1 MLIELQCSHKSC
13 LRCCA
18 ETGPQDNFRVNCAT
32 CNTSQQIRHQ
42 RDVILLENFQQENP
56 QRLPLLKCRAHNED
70 AVKFCCLHQT
80 LLCND
85 CLDDHP
91 HIQHWKPGTNKYVY
105 SLLEKEV
112 EHLLASKVIIETK
125 VQQIRNLMKSSKI

>member
-1 MLIELQCSHKSC
+1 MLIDLQCSHKSC

-18 ETGPQDNFRVNCAT
+18 ETRPQDNFRVNCAT
-32 CNTSQQIRHQ
+32 YNTSQQIRNPLH
-42 RDVILLENFQQENP
+42 VSLVENFQQENP

-70 AVKFCCLHQT
+70 TLKFCCLHQT

-85 CLDDHP
+85 CLDDHMT
-91 HIQHWKPGTNKYVY
+91 HNQHWKSGTNRYVY
-105 SLLEKEV
+105 SLLEREL

-125 VQQIRNLMKSSKI
+125 VQQIRNLMRSS